1 MKPVLHCAVSN
12 YTLDSVLHYTPLH
25 STTLHYTPL
34 HSTTLVQYHR
44 LVYYNVVDCV
54 LEDKVV
60 DCVLDD
66 NIVDCILD
74 HNVLVCTVKNDV
86 VDRVSEECCI
96 EPCREGS

>member
-1 MKPVLHCAVSN
+1 M
-12 YTLDSVLHYTPLH
+12 
-25 STTLHYTPL
+25 
-34 HSTTLVQYHR
+34 
-44 LVYYNVVDCV
+44 
-54 LEDKVV
+54 

-86 VDRVSEECCI
+86 VDRVSEERCI